1 MPAKQAID
9 TQEDETKPQ
18 LKKKMKKDKK
28 QKLSDNDNNTNGKKK
43 QSKNNRSSW
52 VEGVSTTRLSAYF

>member
-28 QKLSDNDNNTNGKKK
+28 QKSSDNNNNGKKKQK
-43 QSKNNRSSW
+43 QSKNNRSSG
-52 VEGVSTTRLSAYF
+52 VEGVSKARLSAYF

>member
-28 QKLSDNDNNTNGKKK
+28 QKSSDNNTNGKKK

>member
-28 QKLSDNDNNTNGKKK
+28 QKSSDNNNYGKKK

>member
-1 MPAKQAID
+1 MEYADARCQAKPAID

-28 QKLSDNDNNTNGKKK
+28 QKSSDNNNNRKKK
-43 QSKNNRSSW
+43 Q
-52 VEGVSTTRLSAYF
+52 